1 MQQTPDFGRRTSCR
15 AAAATAARQEPAT
28 SDALNPLTTPRL
40 SHQLYFAS
48 LFDPGR
54 ALSFPCDRC
63 GEVLLDGLSER
74 ARNNYFLARTVVG
87 RDYGPPIVIALDN
100 GSTH

>member
-1 MQQTPDFGRRTSCR
+1 MN
-15 AAAATAARQEPAT
+15 
-28 SDALNPLTTPRL
+28 DAVNSSTTPRL

-48 LFDPGR
+48 LFRPGR

-63 GEVLLDGLSER
+63 GEVPLDGLSER
-74 ARNNYFLARTVVG
+74 ARNNYFLARTAVG
-87 RDYGPPIVIALDN
+87 RDYNVPIVVALEN